1 MVITDVCLLLLSAVT
16 MIVYPSCP
24 NFLYNFV
31 PSLIISYY
39 IIMPIFCRVFVKMC
53 VQTDSCERDPNSPFK
68 KIDIW
73 CFGIWGQMLKNIS
86 IHSNQDCNDSQRGK
100 NLLEVVFSH
109 SKSPNDKLVSSS
121 FHRNFLYNSLI
132 HLLYSSTSTTQ
143 RLEISTSYWLWLLS
157 LNWLS
162 IKLPT
167 FFAPHCGPLL
177 LNLMLSK

>member
-1 MVITDVCLLLLSAVT
+1 MVITDVCLLLLLAVT

-39 IIMPIFCRVFVKMC
+39 IIMPNFCRVFVKMC

-68 KIDIW
+68 KIDLW

-86 IHSNQDCNDSQRGK
+86 IYSNQDCNDSQRGK

-109 SKSPNDKLVSSS
+109 SKSPNDRLWKYVIKLVE
-121 FHRNFLYNSLI
+121 YK
-132 HLLYSSTSTTQ
+132 TSN
-143 RLEISTSYWLWLLS
+143 IFCPPLWT
-157 LNWLS
+157 
-162 IKLPT
+162 PT
-167 FFAPHCGPLL
+167 VEFNA
-177 LNLMLSK
+177 K